1 MTRQPFSPNYEELQK
16 QYAIGLRSLQYHPEL
31 AASIG
36 RCIATWSQVDNEIG
50 VLFGNFLGTNSEA
63 AMAVFSI
70 LRRSSS
76 QIEALKEASKLCLS
90 EDEITFFDKIIK
102 KYKALE
108 KERNF
113 LAHACYGVAVNRDD
127 ILLCIPIKDHI
138 QFQTKAVI
146 RHLKNETVSDHH
158 KELKENMFVYTKKDL
173 IFLEKEMLDFCECI
187 LNFNIYLRDDDD
199 SRKAGNL
206 ERVKNYL
213 RIDS

>member
-1 MTRQPFSPNYEELQK
+1 MPRQPFSPNYEELQK

-31 AASIG
+31 AAFIG

-70 LRRSSS
+70 LRRSSN

-90 EDEITFFDKIIK
+90 EDEITLFDKITK
-102 KYKALE
+102 KYKELE

-127 ILLCIPIKDHI
+127 ILLCIPIKDNI

-146 RHLKNETVSDHH
+146 RHFKKETVSDPH
-158 KELKENMFVYTKKDL
+158 KEL
-173 IFLEKEMLDFCECI
+173 
-187 LNFNIYLRDDDD
+187 
-199 SRKAGNL
+199 
-206 ERVKNYL
+206 
-213 RIDS
+213 

>member
-1 MTRQPFSPNYEELQK
+1 MPRKPFSPNYEELQK

-50 VLFGNFLGTNSEA
+50 VLLENFLGTNSEA
-63 AMAVFSI
+63 AMENFSI

-76 QIEALKEASKLCLS
+76 QIEALEEASKLCLS
-90 EDEITFFDKIIK
+90 EDERTLFDKIIK

-108 KERNF
+108 KERNY

-127 ILLCIPIKDHI
+127 ILLCIPIKYHI

-146 RHLKNETVSDHH
+146 RHFEKEKVPDPH
-158 KELKENMFVYTKKDL
+158 KELKEKMFVYTKKDL
-173 IFLEKEMLDFCECI
+173 ISLEEEMIDFCECI
-187 LNFNIYLRDDDD
+187 LSFNIYLRDDDD